1 MNLQEL
7 FKTITQSAELYITS
21 WAYVNDI
28 DELFDMIDSLP
39 IDILNK
45 LDELQLDEI
54 DKNEFNQQ
62 LNVNF
67 KKYSNIQPLN
77 TNILYLIAQQISL
90 NNSLFNN
97 NLNDDLA
104 YLL

>member
-1 MNLQEL
+1 MNLNEL
-7 FKTITQSAELYITS
+7 FEKITQSAELYIAS
-21 WAYVNDI
+21 WVYVNEI

-39 IDILNK
+39 IDISK
-45 LDELQLDEI
+45 ELDALDEI

-67 KKYSNIQPLN
+67 KKYSNTQPLN

-90 NNSLFNN
+90 KNNLFNN
-97 NLNDDLA
+97 NLNDNLA